1 LEQHIANVKAHG
13 VPVVVAVNAFV
24 DDPVDELK
32 WVRERSL
39 EVGAVGAAVS
49 THWADG
55 GKGAEEL
62 ARSVVRA
69 TKERSTFRHLYDVA
83 WPIKKKI
90 LTIATQ
96 MYGASAVTFEA
107 EAERDIELA
116 QQLGLDRLP
125 ICMAKTPLSL
135 SHDPA
140 LKGRPSGFTLPIKEV
155 RILAG
160 AGFLTAVCSGIQL
173 MPGLPKKPAGER
185 IGIDPGTGEIVG
197 LS

>member
-1 LEQHIANVKAHG
+1 VAELE
-13 VPVVVAVNAFV
+13 
-24 DDPVDELK
+24 
-32 WVRERSL
+32 WVRERSK
-39 EVGAVGAAVS
+39 EIGAVDAAVS

-62 ARSVVRA
+62 ARAVVRA
-69 TKERSTFRHLYDVA
+69 TEQPSTFRHLYAID

-90 LTIATQ
+90 QTIARQ
-96 MYGASAVTFEA
+96 MYGASAVSFDAQA
-107 EAERDIELA
+107 EQDIEVA
-116 QQLGLDRLP
+116 QQIGLDQLP

-135 SHDPA
+135 SHDPT
-140 LKGRPSGFTLPIKEV
+140 LKGRPVGFTLPIKEV
-155 RILAG
+155 RMLAG

>member
-1 LEQHIANVKAHG
+1 VAELE
-13 VPVVVAVNAFV
+13 
-24 DDPVDELK
+24 
-32 WVRERSL
+32 WVREKSR
-39 EVGAVGAAVS
+39 EVGAVDAAVS
-49 THWADG
+49 THWTDG
-55 GKGAEEL
+55 GSGAEEL
-62 ARSVVRA
+62 ARAVIRA
-69 TKERSTFRHLYDVA
+69 TETPSNFRHLYDVA
-83 WPIKKKI
+83 WPIKRKI
-90 LTIATQ
+90 QTIATQ
-96 MYGASAVTFEA
+96 IYGASAVSFDA
-107 EAERDIELA
+107 QAERDIEVA
-116 QQLGLDRLP
+116 QQIGLDQLP

>member
-1 LEQHIANVKAHG
+1 
-13 VPVVVAVNAFV
+13 
-24 DDPVDELK
+24 
-32 WVRERSL
+32 
-39 EVGAVGAAVS
+39 VGAAVS

-55 GKGAEEL
+55 GTGAEAL
-62 ARSVVRA
+62 AKAVVRA
-69 TKERSTFRHLYDVA
+69 TAKPSAFRHLYDIA

-90 LTIATQ
+90 KTIATQ
-96 MYGASAVTFEA
+96 MYGASAVSFDAQA
-107 EAERDIELA
+107 EQDIEVA

-135 SHDPA
+135 SHDPV
-140 LKGRPSGFTLPIKEV
+140 LKGCPSGFTLPIKEV
-155 RILAG
+155 RMLAG